1 MKKILA
7 IFLMLMLLFSSA
19 ALAENWVCPRDGSEN
34 SGNFCPQCGISHEE
48 ALKENG
54 VHVQPG
60 DKITFGHYT
69 QTAEGRDITPLEWQV
84 LAVENGKALLITYDI
99 IDCLPY
105 NSAYEAA
112 DWEHSLMRS
121 LLNESFLEVAF
132 TAAERNAIV
141 TTEVDNSSAQGY
153 PGYAQDAGNN
163 TTDKVFLLSYQE
175 AWTYFAD
182 NAARKCVPTGFAIT
196 RGANFYNG
204 TNEDYLLDRSGCG
217 WWWLRSPGIDTRYAM
232 YVRYDGNRSSNRV
245 DGTIIGL
252 RPALWIDLN
261 SL

>member
-1 MKKILA
+1 MKKL
-7 IFLMLMLLFSSA
+7 FSVLMLLMLLFSAS
-19 ALAENWVCPRDGSEN
+19 ALAESWICPRDKAEN
-34 SGNFCPQCGISHEE
+34 SGNFCPQCGISREE
-48 ALKENG
+48 AAKLNG
-54 VHVQPG
+54 AKVQPG
-60 DKITFGHYT
+60 DIITFGHYT
-69 QTAEGRDITPLEWQV
+69 QTTGGKDISPLNWQV
-84 LAVENGKALLITYDI
+84 LAVEDGKALLITRDI

-105 NSAYEAA
+105 NGTYEAA
-112 DWEHSLMRS
+112 DWEHSLLRY
-121 LLNESFLEVAF
+121 LLNGSFLDVAF
-132 TAAERNAIV
+132 TKSEREAIM
-141 TTEVDNSSAQGY
+141 TTEVDNSAAQGY
-153 PGYAQDAGNN
+153 PGYTQEAGSN
-163 TTDKVFLLSYQE
+163 TMDKVFLLSYQE

-204 TNEDYLLDRSGCG
+204 TNEDYLLGRSGCG